1 MDIHET
7 RYARAEDG
15 AYIAYQVAGE
25 GPVDLACLLDVFG
38 NLDVLWQEPAFGP
51 LFRGLAESTR
61 LILHDRRATG
71 LSSRNVD
78 APNLETRVDDL
89 RAVLD
94 AVGSDRP
101 AILGML
107 EGGAPGAMLAAT
119 DPSRVSSFI
128 WYGPQARQLWAPGLS
143 MGCRA
148 GAPRA
153 EPTCPRAVGHAGVRP
168 RVRGHEHTGR
178 RRG

>member
-15 AYIAYQVAGE
+15 AYIAYQVAGD

-119 DPSRVSSFI
+119 DPSRVSSLHLVR
-128 WYGPQARQLWAPGLS
+128 PPGAATVGSGLPV
-143 MGCRA
+143 GCWP
-148 GAPRA
+148 GAP
-153 EPTCPRAVGHAGVRP
+153 
-168 RVRGHEHTGR
+168 
-178 RRG
+178 